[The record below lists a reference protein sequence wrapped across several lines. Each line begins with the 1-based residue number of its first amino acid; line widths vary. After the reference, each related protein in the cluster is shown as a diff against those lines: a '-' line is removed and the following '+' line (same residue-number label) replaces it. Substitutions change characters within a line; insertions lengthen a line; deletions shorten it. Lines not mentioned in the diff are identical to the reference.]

1 MHAALMSC
9 FADQQP
15 CPPPQTTHG
24 MVTTHVAGVDLILQC
39 QTADRH
45 HVNAS
50 ASLERRETLAE
61 QCALFGVMCL
71 NIGPGMFTP
80 NEEGVAGSEK
90 QSDGS
95 LLLLLDTEGGKGNAQ
110 CNDSTVLWNMRMNPG
125 EKEFDGRDQN
135 GVRNRRI
142 TVSIRFASQRK
153 TTKLA
158 DRRGLVTLSTLTPHS
173 GMVQR

>member
-1 MHAALMSC
+1 
-9 FADQQP
+9 
-15 CPPPQTTHG
+15 

-71 NIGPGMFTP
+71 NIGPGMFIP

-135 GVRNRRI
+135 GARNRRI

-158 DRRGLVTLSTLTPHS
+158 DRRVLVTLSRLTPHS